1 MLSQLLSTLFRKKS
15 QAPLTSP
22 SSKESASSASSPVP
36 SPESSNNS
44 FLTGAVNQ
52 IRKHEGLVLN
62 AYQDHL
68 GYWTIG
74 YGRLIDK
81 RKGGGITEGEA
92 TMLLE
97 NDIDR
102 KLEAVRDALPWF
114 DKLNGPRKAV
124 LLNMA
129 FQMGVTGLLK
139 FKNTLAAVERGD
151 YEDASARMLKS
162 KWSKQT
168 PARAK
173 EMAAQMRTG
182 QWQSGTQ

>member
-15 QAPLTSP
+15 PAPSQTQ
-22 SSKESASSASSPVP
+22 SSKASALSASSLAP
-36 SPESSNNS
+36 SPESSSNN
-44 FLTGAVNQ
+44 FLTTAVKQ
-52 IRKHEGLVLN
+52 IQRHEGLVLN

-92 TMLLE
+92 AMLLE

-102 KLEAVRDALPWF
+102 KLDSLRDALPWF
-114 DKLNGPRKAV
+114 DNINDQRKAV

-129 FQMGVTGLLK
+129 FQMGVSGLLK
-139 FKNTLAAVERGD
+139 FKNTLASVEAGD
-151 YEDASARMLKS
+151 FEDAAARMLKS
-162 KWSKQT
+162 KWAQQT
-168 PARAK
+168 PVRAK